1 MKRIISIFLIL
12 PLISGCFK
20 YSFTGGG
27 LPGIN
32 SISIPM
38 ADDKTNEFQLR
49 ENVTNA
55 LIDKFMQDGNLK
67 LEDVNNSDSILRC
80 SIQSINDRAAGIDRN
95 ESASQFELN
104 IRVSIILEERA
115 TGKEIIKATISGKGI
130 YSDLSERNSALEEA
144 IDKLTSDILEEII
157 SAW

>member
-1 MKRIISIFLIL
+1 MKRIIRIFQIL
-12 PLISGCFK
+12 LLFSGCFN

-55 LIDKFMQDGNLK
+55 LIDKFMRDGNLK
-67 LEDVNNSDSILRC
+67 LENINNSDSILRC
-80 SIQSINDRAAGIDRN
+80 SIQSISDRSASINRD
-95 ESASQFELN
+95 ELASQFELN
-104 IRVSIILEERA
+104 IRVSIILEERS
-115 TGKEIIKATISGKGI
+115 TGQELIKTTITGRST
-130 YSDLSERNSALEEA
+130 YSDLSERSSAIEEA

>member
-1 MKRIISIFLIL
+1 MKRIISIFQIL
-12 PLISGCFK
+12 LLFSGCFN

-55 LIDKFMQDGNLK
+55 LIDKFMRDGNLK
-67 LEDVNNSDSILRC
+67 LENINNSDSILRC
-80 SIQSINDRAAGIDRN
+80 SIQSISDRSASINRD
-95 ESASQFELN
+95 ELASQFELN
-104 IRVSIILEERA
+104 IRVSIILEERS
-115 TGKEIIKATISGKGI
+115 TGQELIKTTITGRST
-130 YSDLSERNSALEEA
+130 YSDLSERSSAIEEA

>member
-1 MKRIISIFLIL
+1 MSRFVYILLLIFIFT
-12 PLISGCFK
+12 GCFN

-32 SISIPM
+32 SIAIPI

-49 ENVTNA
+49 EKVTNS

-67 LEDVNNSDSILRC
+67 IENINTSDSILRC
-80 SIQSINDRAAGIDRN
+80 SIQSISDRSATIDRN
-95 ESASQFELN
+95 EVASQFELN
-104 IRVSIILEERA
+104 INVSIILEDRK
-115 TGKEIIKATISGKGI
+115 TGRTIIRKSVRGQSNYA
-130 YSDLSERNSALEEA
+130 DLSERNQAIEEA